1 MVEPGPW
8 SCHAVPMAKPALSP
22 EERRKA
28 DVDCKA
34 AMDSEADLATIID
47 SNDFPIFLVR
57 GQFSVAA

>member
-1 MVEPGPW
+1 
-8 SCHAVPMAKPALSP
+8 MAKPALSP